1 MKTIIIQNN
10 VVWTG
15 KNKFKVLVNG
25 EEHIIRDKFLYVDVE
40 DNAPVELKVK
50 HGRWYT
56 STAYKFERKGNMILQ
71 ILLNQR
77 MRKRVWFMTLIFV
90 LIFFASIIFIECF
103 FEVKRASS
111 FLALSTMIFPLA
123 EFIVMRKKYYFISEK

>member
-1 MKTIIIQNN
+1 MVKNIMRNQFLN
-10 VVWTG
+10 VEVADDMP
-15 KNKFKVLVNG
+15 F
-25 EEHIIRDKFLYVDVE
+25 EIEI
-40 DNAPVELKVK
+40 K
-50 HGRWYT
+50 HFWG
-56 STAYKFERKGNMILQ
+56 SPIYKFEPKDNLKLQ

-77 MRKRVWFMTLIFV
+77 MRNRVLVMAIILV